1 LGGNLVEGSAFGAD
15 NRRLPQIEKLGAA
28 IGCPCRKSD
37 PDVTMVQS
45 AEDRQRQNAP
55 YSLDRPR

>member
-1 LGGNLVEGSAFGAD
+1 MYALYSSYLYRSSESASLAVCS
-15 NRRLPQIEKLGAA
+15 
-28 IGCPCRKSD
+28 CPCRKSD

-55 YSLDRPR
+55 YRLDRPRQR